1 METHPIRRE
10 YLNPAIIPPTED
22 GPACWRWYAVVEFD
36 VEQLTPGLFGSL
48 YDNETLGR
56 ADAVLMSRR
65 RLATPEERAQMER
78 DGKPG
83 LFVGPTYYRVIAYRG
98 KPITTGEY
106 TDSLA
111 ALRDA
116 IQQREPTPRPEL

>member
-1 METHPIRRE
+1 MKTHPIRRE
-10 YLNPAIIPPTED
+10 YLNPEIIPPTEN
-22 GPACWRWYAVVEFD
+22 GPACWRWYAVVDFD
-36 VEQLTPGLFGSL
+36 VEQITPGLFGSL

-65 RLATPEERAQMER
+65 RLATQEERAQMKR

-116 IQQREPTPRPEL
+116 IQQREPTPRPTI